1 MTESIAWKRITDF
14 VHQETDA
21 KICCQLG
28 HSGPKGSTQ
37 VGWEQ
42 MDAPLD
48 QGNWTILA
56 PSPIPWSSSNA
67 MPKVMTR
74 EDMDI
79 VRDQFVRAA
88 EYAEQAGFDML
99 ELHCAHGYLL
109 SAFITPVT
117 NHRTDE
123 YGGSLENRLQFP
135 MEVFEAVRTVW
146 PEQKPMSVRLSAT
159 DWIGDEGITPSDAVA
174 IASAFKRAGVD
185 ICDVSAGQTSTRKT
199 RLRAYVSNP
208 VCRPDS

>member
-1 MTESIAWKRITDF
+1 
-14 VHQETDA
+14 
-21 KICCQLG
+21 
-28 HSGPKGSTQ
+28 
-37 VGWEQ
+37 
-42 MDAPLD
+42 
-48 QGNWTILA
+48 
-56 PSPIPWSSSNA
+56 

-123 YGGSLENRLQFP
+123 YGGSLENRLRFP

-146 PEQKPMSVRLSAT
+146 PEQNPCRCACRRRT
-159 DWIGDEGITPSDAVA
+159 G
-174 IASAFKRAGVD
+174 
-185 ICDVSAGQTSTRKT
+185 STMRGLPE
-199 RLRAYVSNP
+199 RCGRHRIRV
-208 VCRPDS
+208 